1 MALVSIWAMSEVVWM
16 IRGVCFSRI
25 SRDVRSPFFFFFSPL
40 LLSPRKKKKKW
51 NADSIVCLV
60 VTVSNV
66 SITNSKN
73 RVLLN
78 LYPNSFP
85 ATRYSA
91 RRDLGDDSPIEYIQV
106 RKRAMRCDLP
116 LRLTYLRRAGAI
128 FRILTSLHPPQY
140 LHSFCA

>member
-1 MALVSIWAMSEVVWM
+1 MY
-16 IRGVCFSRI
+16 VC
-25 SRDVRSPFFFFFSPL
+25 PFFSL
-40 LLSPRKKKKKW
+40 LLSPRKEW
-51 NADSIVCLV
+51 NADSIACLI

-78 LYPNSFP
+78 LSPNSFP

-106 RKRAMRCDLP
+106 RKKAKWCDLL
-116 LRLTYLRRAGAI
+116 LRLTWLRRAGAF
-128 FRILTSLHPPQY
+128 FRILTSPHPPQY